1 MFRVR
6 SIPFPFRS
14 AEGTHSLRRTRRP
27 VDSLSGLQGLG
38 AQVASPM
45 ASTKERQQ
53 YGCRSTRQPPQP
65 SPRHAE
71 LSIRCWTGR
80 GRDKLR

>member
-27 VDSLSGLQGLG
+27 VDSRIGLQGLG

-45 ASTKERQQ
+45 ASADERQQ
-53 YGCRSTRQPPQP
+53 SGRRSTRQPARL

-71 LSIRCWTGR
+71 LSIRCSTDLWG
-80 GRDKLR
+80 DQ